1 MHNKRSYLSLLLSSL
16 VVVSCGGDQEDPH
29 ALDAE
34 QRTLRDT
41 EERLSSRLQAR
52 YGETARVQRVFGT
65 GPRVLLGIA
74 LEEPMPESDVVP
86 SVAVAAY
93 DAEADAFDL
102 LTDEA
107 TYREATP
114 LGQHTAL
121 VSATGELSLLAQ
133 DGSQRPLLQGVR
145 GDIAVSVDGRR
156 LALTLGAPNREH
168 ETAVAVA
175 DLEGNV
181 AVIADAPGVDDR
193 PTLSPDGETLVFVSG
208 RTGIASCY
216 RTTVH
221 GDPPVQLTNVGIK
234 AGVPRSEDPP
244 GFVPPPV
251 VADRIEW
258 LNDDVIRYDAG
269 GGELWT
275 LHVRTGLGA
284 REGSVR

>member
-1 MHNKRSYLSLLLSSL
+1 MHRKRSYLSLLLSSL
-16 VVVSCGGDQEDPH
+16 VAVSCGGDQEDTPP
-29 ALDAE
+29 LDAE

-52 YGETARVQRVFGT
+52 YGERARVQRVFGT

-74 LEEPMPESDVVP
+74 LEEPLPESDVIP

-93 DAEADAFDL
+93 DREADTIDVI
-102 LTDEA
+102 TQKV

-114 LGQHTAL
+114 VGQHTAL
-121 VSATGELSLLAQ
+121 VSATGELSLLAD
-133 DGSQRPLLQGVR
+133 DGSQRALLEGVR
-145 GDIAVSVDGRR
+145 GDVAASVDGRH

-168 ETAVAVA
+168 ETAVAVT

-193 PTLSPDGETLVFVSG
+193 PTLSPDGETLLFVSG
-208 RTGIASCY
+208 RTGIASFY

-234 AGVPRSEDPP
+234 AGVPRTEDPP

-251 VADRIEW
+251 VADRVEW
-258 LNDDVIRYDAG
+258 LSDDVIRYDAG